1 MSPDVLVVGAGA
13 FGGWTALELVGRGA
27 RVTLVDAWGPGHV
40 RSSSG
45 GETRVIRASY
55 GSRDRYSRLASRAF
69 ERWRRAEADWRL
81 GVFRQ
86 TGGLWMFGE
95 DDRFGRASAAALEAE
110 GLPFEWLTPAEAARR
125 FPQIAMTGLS
135 SVMFEPEAGYLLARR
150 SCELVLERFLA
161 LGGVYR
167 QRAVASPA
175 VLETAP
181 GGRVRVRMSDASAVE
196 ADAAVFACG
205 PWLGA
210 LFPDVVGGAVTPTR
224 QESYCFGTPPGD
236 PRFTDE
242 QLPVWLE
249 LRDRLIYGVPGNAYR
264 GFKIA
269 DDSSGPAFDPTSGSR
284 ELDRTGI
291 ARARARLA
299 ERFPD
304 LRDAPFVGG
313 EVCQYEATPDS
324 DFIIAAH
331 PAAANAWIAGG
342 GSGHGFKMGPV
353 VGEIVAEA
361 VLGHTA
367 PDPAFRLG
375 RFERTGVI
383 PTLAEKWR

>member
-69 ERWRRAEADWRL
+69 ERWRRAEVDWRP

-269 DDSSGPAFDPTSGSR
+269 DDSSGPARASPSGFPTFATRRSSAARCASTKRPRTRTSSSPRTRPPRTPGS
-284 ELDRTGI
+284 
-291 ARARARLA
+291 
-299 ERFPD
+299 
-304 LRDAPFVGG
+304 
-313 EVCQYEATPDS
+313 
-324 DFIIAAH
+324 
-331 PAAANAWIAGG
+331 PAAARATVSRWALSSARSSPRPCSATPRPTRRS
-342 GSGHGFKMGPV
+342 GS
-353 VGEIVAEA
+353 AA
-361 VLGHTA
+361 S
-367 PDPAFRLG
+367 RG
-375 RFERTGVI
+375 R
-383 PTLAEKWR
+383 A